1 MPTISIGLVGLPTLA
16 YLGPGA
22 GLSAVGALLA
32 VCAAIV
38 VALFGF
44 VWYPLRRLMR
54 AINKDAPAGTAPQG
68 PEPATTEPAPLVDD
82 EPITADQVAEV
93 PVGSHSP

>member
-1 MPTISIGLVGLPTLA
+1 MPTISILLIGLPTLA

-22 GLSAVGALLA
+22 GLSAFGALLA

-54 AINKDAPAGTAPQG
+54 AMKKDAPAGDEAPSSRDLAPECSAVVAERNTAGQ
-68 PEPATTEPAPLVDD
+68 A
-82 EPITADQVAEV
+82 AEV